1 MGLCMRLLLT
11 ASVLV
16 LSFAAPALASENDGE
31 DQPTRLDE
39 ITVVATREPIRV
51 DQAPAT
57 VTVFTAKSIETLLAT
72 DIKDLIRFEP
82 GVSVVSQPARFGAA
96 LGTTGRAGNAG
107 FTIRG
112 LGGDRVLM
120 VVDGVRVPDGYV
132 FGAQSVGRGGYS
144 DLDLMERVEI
154 LRGPASALHGSD
166 GVAGAVSF
174 TTRDPEGLIRQERNF
189 GARARVAYGSADE
202 SWAESLAVA
211 GRAGAFSGLLS
222 YTRRDGQE
230 TETQGTVGGEGAA
243 RTLANPSDLKSN
255 AILGKLVW
263 QVAPNH
269 RLRLTYDHHDMTVD
283 ADVLSGRVPA
293 APPFSP
299 NAVLELLAT
308 DETERDRVSLDWR
321 FEETLGLDRGQV
333 AVYWQDATTT
343 QFTFEDRDPA
353 LDRTRLNTFDNRVWG
368 VAADALKTFTVGGVE
383 HRVTFGGDWSETR
396 QEGLRDGTAPP
407 AGETFPIRA
416 FPNTDYRLSGL
427 FLQDDIRLMDGAL
440 SLIPALRLDAYEL
453 TPRADALY
461 PDDNIVSQSDGR
473 VSPKLGA
480 VYWADDHFGLFGN
493 VGAGFKAPT
502 PSQVNNFFSN
512 PAFGYTSLP
521 NPDLGPET
529 SVSAE
534 IGMRFR
540 DLDLLGGLFSLQ
552 VAAFKADYEGFISQE
567 VVSGS
572 FTPADPAVY
581 QFVNLAEV
589 ETHGLE
595 ARGRILWDNGFSADF
610 SASYAKGRQTRPEVT
625 ADLPSIDPIKLVGGL
640 SYDDP
645 AGRFGGQTIVTWSDE
660 KAGDLRALG
669 CGTTCFTGEA
679 FTLLD
684 ITAYWNVTDLVTARV
699 GVFNVTDETYSW
711 WSDIAGVS
719 TTSAITDAFTQPGR
733 NVSISLSL
741 RY

>member
-1 MGLCMRLLLT
+1 MRLLLLS
-11 ASVLV
+11 AS
-16 LSFAAPALASENDGE
+16 ALALSIAVPAVAADEDT

-57 VTVFTAKSIETLLAT
+57 VTVFTAETIEAMLAT

-154 LRGPASALHGSD
+154 LRGPASALYGSD

-174 TTRDPEGLIRQERNF
+174 TTRDPEGLIRPDRDF
-189 GARARVAYGSADE
+189 GARARVAYGSADQ

-211 GRAGAFSGLLS
+211 GRTGPFSGLLS
-222 YTRRDGQE
+222 YTRRDAEE
-230 TETQGTVGGEGAA
+230 TETQGTVGGEGSA
-243 RTLANPSDLKSN
+243 RTQANPSGLESN

-263 QVAPNH
+263 QVAPQH
-269 RLRLTYDHHDMTVD
+269 RLRLTYDRYDMTVD

-321 FEETLGLDRGQV
+321 FEEAMGLDRGQV

-343 QFTFEDRDPA
+343 QFTFEDRNPA
-353 LDRTRLNTFDNRVWG
+353 VDRTRLNTFDNQVWG
-368 VAADALKTFTVGGVE
+368 VAADALKTFTAGGVE

-396 QEGLRDGTAPP
+396 QEGLRDGTVPP
-407 AGETFPIRA
+407 TNETFPIRA

-427 FLQDDIRLMDGAL
+427 FIQDDIRLMDGAL

-453 TPRADALY
+453 TPEADLLY
-461 PDDNIVSQSDGR
+461 PDSNVAGQSDER
-473 VSPKLGA
+473 VSPKLGV

-540 DLDLLGGLFSLQ
+540 DLDILGGLFSLQ
-552 VAAFKADYEGFISQE
+552 VAAFKADYEDFISQE
-567 VVSGS
+567 VVAGS

-595 ARGRILWDNGFSADF
+595 ARGRMLWDNGFSADV
-610 SASYAKGRQTRPEVT
+610 SASYAKGRQSRPELT

-640 SYDDP
+640 GYGDP
-645 AGRFGGQTIVTWSDE
+645 AGRFGGQAIVTWSDE
-660 KAGDLRALG
+660 KSDDLRALG
-669 CGTTCFTGEA
+669 CGTNCFTGED

-684 ITAYWNVTDLVTARV
+684 VTAYWNVTDSVTARV

-719 TTSAITDAFTQPGR
+719 ATSPITDAFTQPGR
-733 NVSISLSL
+733 NVSVSLSL